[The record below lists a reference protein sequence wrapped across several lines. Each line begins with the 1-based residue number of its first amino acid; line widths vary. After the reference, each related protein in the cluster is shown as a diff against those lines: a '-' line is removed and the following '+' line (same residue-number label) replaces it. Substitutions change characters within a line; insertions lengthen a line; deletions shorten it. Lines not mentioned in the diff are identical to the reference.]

1 MKRSLLASLLVLAAI
16 FLAACGVEPSSRVV
30 AEPAAARDIIE
41 PAVPPET
48 TSLAT
53 ATDEQ
58 GAVSVAVTP
67 RNLSPA
73 AQSLDFEV
81 AMDTHSVDLSMDL
94 ATLATL
100 AADNGRVVTASLWGA
115 EPGGHHVT
123 GILSFPAAVD
133 GTAVLEGASQ
143 LVLTIRDV
151 AVPERIF
158 TWSLP
163 HN

>member
-1 MKRSLLASLLVLAAI
+1 MKRSFLAALLVLAAVV
-16 FLAACGVEPSSRVV
+16 LAACGVEPVNRAL
-30 AEPAAARDIIE
+30 AEPAAASDFIE
-41 PAVPPET
+41 PAVPSET
-48 TSLAT
+48 NSLAT
-53 ATDEQ
+53 ITDERR
-58 GAVSVAVTP
+58 AVSVAVTP
-67 RNLSPA
+67 LDMSP
-73 AQSLDFEV
+73 STLTLDFEV

-100 AADNGRVVTASLWGA
+100 ATDNGRVVTASVWGA

-151 AVPERIF
+151 ATPERKF

-163 HN
+163 QN